1 MKLSKILANA
11 SLLAA
16 FGGAAFAAQA
26 QTTPACVASAGVI
39 TETVTAGAGNMAP
52 TWVDNQICT
61 AQPDLFQ
68 VKIYK
73 VAVCTAAPTAP
84 TASTAFSAASCTT
97 VFENAAGATVDVT
110 KGVTSELTGTITR
123 PANGTY
129 VAGYVEMSPQ
139 YNLKVGKQFG
149 TPTRKSG
156 KDNTVGAYCWTVA
169 GNYLNWG
176 VASQWSASNQQNVTC
191 GTSMGTPGLAVI
203 NMNGFP
209 NPTGTATFNYAT
221 TVSGQQVGA
230 YLVQV
235 DKKLPATGTSGQQNG
250 VDRMIG
256 VATFAA
262 PVTISNSTTGFNT
275 QFDVSSGTSIVM
287 GVSSQGG
294 QQWVDMFTAGP
305 FSIMMTATQ

>member
-26 QTTPACVASAGVI
+26 QTVPACAATNGVI
-39 TETVTAGAGNMAP
+39 TETVTDNAGNLAPMAP
-52 TWVDNQICT
+52 DNQICT
-61 AQPDLFQ
+61 AQPDLYR

-73 VAVCTAAPTAP
+73 VAVCTATPAAPTS
-84 TASTAFSAASCTT
+84 TTAFSAANCTT

-110 KGVTSELTGTITR
+110 KGVTSELTGTVTR

-129 VAGYVEMSPQ
+129 VAGYVEMAPQ
-139 YNLKVGKQFG
+139 FNLKVSKQFAA
-149 TPTRKSG
+149 PTRMSG

-169 GNYLNWG
+169 GNYMNWG
-176 VASQWSASNQQNVTC
+176 VGQNSATC
-191 GTSMGTPGLAVI
+191 GSAAGTSGLAVI

-209 NPTGTATFNYAT
+209 NNTGTASFSYAT

-230 YLVQV
+230 YLLQI

-256 VATFAA
+256 VATFAS
-262 PVTISNSTTGFNT
+262 PVSITNSTTGFNT
-275 QFDVSSGTSIVM
+275 QFDVSAGTSIIL
-287 GVSSQGG
+287 GVSGSGG
-294 QQWVDMFTAGP
+294 QQWVDSFTAGP
-305 FSIMMTATQ
+305 FSIMMSATQ